1 MAQKKS
7 SPATAVVLI
16 ILIVVVIAFIA
27 WYYTSMRQPG
37 TRVSGTPPKYTEKGL
52 RTVGPAKPGEVPGV
66 PGGTAT
72 TPAPSTTPAG
82 K

>member
-37 TRVSGTPPKYTEKGL
+37 TRVSGTPPKFLNKSGTP
-52 RTVGPAKPGEVPGV
+52 VNNPAAGEA
-66 PGGTAT
+66 PGGMATNPAQPTA
-72 TPAPSTTPAG
+72 PAG
-82 K
+82 GK